1 MVNLSQNILTT
12 DEQCSIRC
20 VPPGGVDATV
30 TSNNVQ
36 AGEVSCQYIADR
48 LQGKGSVVI
57 INGPPVASVVER
69 VQGCQSVFSKYPD
82 IKVLSKDQNAE
93 GSRDGGLR
101 VMSDVL
107 TSFPKIDAVFAMT
120 PVPLVQN

>member
-1 MVNLSQNILTT
+1 
-12 DEQCSIRC
+12 
-20 VPPGGVDATV
+20 
-30 TSNNVQ
+30 
-36 AGEVSCQYIADR
+36 
-48 LQGKGSVVI
+48 VI

-107 TSFPKIDAVFAMT
+107 TSFPKIDAVFAINDPCAIGAELAPNRHKEASSLLWESM
-120 PVPLVQN
+120 VHLKL